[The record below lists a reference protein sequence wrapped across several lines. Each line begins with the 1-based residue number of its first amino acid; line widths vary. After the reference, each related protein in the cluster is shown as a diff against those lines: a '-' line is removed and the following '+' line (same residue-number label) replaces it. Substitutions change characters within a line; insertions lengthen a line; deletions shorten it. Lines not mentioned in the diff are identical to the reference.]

1 MRQCFRLFVIVS
13 GFLFDRLPTTV
24 RSHRNTA
31 FAIVGE
37 TVVNGPP
44 AVQAIVPTE
53 APVPPVEV
61 LPAAAT
67 PILNPGRVSPFRGKG
82 FKGELSSRH
91 TTPKTSTNTSP
102 QRSRANSIT
111 KPTVSFERPLTP
123 PRNYIKENIQ
133 EVKELSQFNK
143 ERNEDLAARKKF
155 EEELEIL
162 KELGLISDAKVATY
176 AKPGVARVDSRSRM
190 ISPSILHFE
199 NIPISSRAHYE
210 DAFDKFAWKPP
221 AGKTSMRAV
230 SRSQPQSKSGS
241 PQHHSKIP
249 RRQASVSPPRQ
260 SRITFEQPPSKMS
273 NRISADGRFISNS
286 TSSINDQRVFSVIMD
301 DNDNPMNPELSY
313 ESRSKSSQNLEAPT
327 SILKSKPPRSP
338 SRLGPPPTSK
348 GINSKRLSPIVA
360 TPDKSPAKPGAERGK
375 SKTPTPTVTS
385 PSRIPKRPSKSLA
398 TTPNSSKAPTRAPSR
413 TPSRGSLLD
422 STSKKST
429 SVSKTSNKSSNQ
441 NSKTTSGRNSRIDMH
456 SDSKT
461 ADGKPGLKRI
471 NSRTSITS
479 KMSTTGKPE
488 LTRTNSRTSLAKTL
502 SRTNSIKSINEKPGT
517 LRRKSSMKN
526 LKEKSIDENASNDKR
541 PKSKSPLADR
551 KNMKNQKDKTEN
563 TDEINTQDSET
574 QWDKLSQL
582 DMSLIPM
589 TKSNIISMTTAAI
602 TAQPL
607 EIAAKVTSQL
617 PAAFEK
623 AREKGMFDR
632 NSSSDSIAAKML
644 GESTKTDEANKD
656 GKDGKDAK
664 DAKGDKEKNLQK
676 TASKTSLGSVKEE
689 KEPLKKGGMKLIPVG
704 DGALDPQIE
713 KVKMKIENILKSNQS
728 SVVDLKARV
737 EMDEKLAAE
746 RIKKT
751 LEKAAEKVESDSKT
765 VTEKAIIEKPPDKL
779 ANLETPPS
787 LKSDPSTKL
796 EDNKTAEAKPKPA
809 EAKPK
814 PTEPKPTE
822 ETKPVKESDKPAING
837 NGKKNGPDKTMPPIE
852 SVTPKT
858 DPPKPSTE
866 PKSQPEII
874 NVKESV
880 IKKETLTPNVKVVNE
895 KTLGTIDDGGEK
907 VTETIV
913 RGEPDV
919 EVQSGNVSPAVMAT
933 NGKATTSKTL
943 RNGTSFGSSNG
954 STNGTT
960 NGTTSI
966 SNGTTN
972 GTK

>member
-1 MRQCFRLFVIVS
+1 M
-13 GFLFDRLPTTV
+13 

-53 APVPPVEV
+53 PPVLPVEV
-61 LPAAAT
+61 LPAAAP

-82 FKGELSSRH
+82 FKGDLSSRH

-143 ERNEDLAARKKF
+143 ERNEEIAARKKF

-162 KELGLISDAKVATY
+162 KELGLISDGKVASY
-176 AKPGVARVDSRSRM
+176 AKPGVTRVDSRSRM

-210 DAFDKFAWKPP
+210 DAFDQFAWKPST
-221 AGKTSMRAV
+221 GKTSMRAV

-260 SRITFEQPPSKMS
+260 SRITFEQSPPSKMS

-286 TSSINDQRVFSVIMD
+286 TSSINDKRVFSVITD

-313 ESRSKSSQNLEAPT
+313 ESRSRSSQNLEAPT

-360 TPDKSPAKPGAERGK
+360 TPDKSPAKPGVDRGK

-398 TTPNSSKAPTRAPSR
+398 TTPNSSKPPSRAPSR
-413 TPSRGSLLD
+413 TPSRGALLD

-429 SVSKTSNKSSNQ
+429 SVSKTPNKSSNQ
-441 NSKTTSGRNSRIDMH
+441 TSKTPSGRNSRIDMH
-456 SDSKT
+456 SESKT

-526 LKEKSIDENASNDKR
+526 LKEKIINEDGSNEKR

-551 KNMKNQKDKTEN
+551 KNMKGTKDKTEN

-574 QWDKLSQL
+574 QYDKLSQL

-632 NSSSDSIAAKML
+632 NSSSDSLAAKML
-644 GESTKTDEANKD
+644 GESTKTDDTTKD
-656 GKDGKDAK
+656 GKDSK

-689 KEPLKKGGMKLIPVG
+689 KEPMKKGGMKLIPVG
-704 DGALDPQIE
+704 DGALDPQLE

-746 RIKKT
+746 RVKKT
-751 LEKAAEKVESDSKT
+751 LEKAAEKVENDSKT

-779 ANLETPPS
+779 VNLETPPS

-796 EDNKTAEAKPKPA
+796 DENKAKAAEVK
-809 EAKPK
+809 
-814 PTEPKPTE
+814 PKPTE
-822 ETKPVKESDKPAING
+822 ETKPAPDKPAING
-837 NGKKNGPDKTMPPIE
+837 NGKKNASDKTIPPVE
-852 SVTPKT
+852 AVAPKT
-858 DPPKPSTE
+858 EPPKPATE
-866 PKSQPEII
+866 AKPQPPAQVIQ
-874 NVKESV
+874 VKESV
-880 IKKETLTPNVKVVNE
+880 IKKETLTPDVKVVNE
-895 KTLGTIDDGGEK
+895 KTLGTVDDGGEK

-960 NGTTSI
+960 NGAASI
-966 SNGTTN
+966 SNGTTTN